1 MCALAAPPAVRT
13 ATGVGEITADA
24 LRAELGDPRRFSSSR
39 KAVRHAGLDITVYP
53 SDGKR
58 PPGKLS
64 RQGSPLLNLA
74 ATAPVT
80 GLALQAPDVVTRLS
94 GPAPA
99 PAPG

>member
-1 MCALAAPPAVRT
+1 M
-13 ATGVGEITADA
+13 
-24 LRAELGDPRRFSSSR
+24 
-39 KAVRHAGLDITVYP
+39 RHAGLDITVSS

-74 ATAPVT
+74 ATAPFT
-80 GLALQAPDVVTRLS
+80 GLALQALDAVTRLS